1 MCYLISHIFLDQ
13 NALDLPWILAQWLYP
28 ALSSILNLSLFTD
41 TFHSVCIHAQ
51 FSAYPK
57 NILKFLP
64 LVNFLM
70 ILLLED
76 LKFIIFIHYSHFLNM
91 CYLLGVC
98 NSVSMLCKIISDA
111 FPVKLNDLFLV
122 TSLWVLIFVIII
134 SFLNLLH
141 ILFPWLYT
149 LLSLFLFISFFLPY
163 NCKKKSLQFGS
174 WISSTLD
181 PVPRCTKE

>member
-1 MCYLISHIFLDQ
+1 
-13 NALDLPWILAQWLYP
+13 
-28 ALSSILNLSLFTD
+28 
-41 TFHSVCIHAQ
+41 
-51 FSAYPK
+51 
-57 NILKFLP
+57 
-64 LVNFLM
+64 M

-122 TSLWVLIFVIII
+122 TSLWVLIFAIII
-134 SFLNLLH
+134 SFLNVLH
-141 ILFPWLYT
+141 ILFPWLCT

-163 NCKKKSLQFGS
+163 NYKKRNLYSSVLGYPLPLILSLDVQKNKLLHPHCLSHYLLKGDSQNFS
-174 WISSTLD
+174 
-181 PVPRCTKE
+181 VYHK